1 MNERKMLI
9 EKTVIGHLFSF
20 YIELEKY
27 VPTLECD
34 DFEYYVKE
42 FELIKKAYASDKK
55 YDAVLLLG
63 EAYDMGLGETVTEC
77 CGEAVTVFAF
87 GAYLNELKE
96 LASAKRLCDGV
107 LELYRKRELSI
118 ESLGGIIE
126 AEKGRSLC
134 TDAGE
139 RAAARLEGYLATL
152 GKKEARIYTGFSL
165 MDKVIGGFRCGTVC
179 YIGARPSTGKT
190 SFAINIAQKQ
200 IHKRVLFFSLEM
212 SAEMIFDRYASAL
225 AGIDYSRFCM
235 QNLGTGDI
243 ADVKNALASVAER
256 KNLLVLD
263 DVYAIEA
270 IGSLC
275 MRLKPDLIIIDYI
288 QKVATTKGVGSMRE
302 KIEYIS
308 GELKKLARESG
319 SVVICLSQLSRDGQ
333 GAPTMSNLKESG
345 ALEADGDYIIIL
357 HRPFIQEKRLDINP
371 EQTDVLID
379 KNKFGET
386 GLIKMRFD
394 GSRQC
399 FCEEVASRGGLL

>member
-1 MNERKMLI
+1 MDERKMLI
-9 EKTVIGHLFSF
+9 EKAVIGHLFSF
-20 YIELEKY
+20 YNELKKHI
-27 VPTLECD
+27 PALECD
-34 DFEYYVKE
+34 DFEYCTKE
-42 FELIKKAYASDKK
+42 FELIKRAYASGKK

-63 EAYDMGLGETVTEC
+63 EAYDLGLGDSVTEC

-87 GAYLNELKE
+87 GAYLSELKE
-96 LASAKRLCDGV
+96 LASAKRLSERV
-107 LELYRKRELSI
+107 LELYRKREISV
-118 ESLGGIIE
+118 ESLARLVE
-126 AEKGRSLC
+126 AERGRALF

-139 RAAARLEGYLATL
+139 RAAARLDGYLTSL
-152 GKKEARIYTGFSL
+152 GKREARIYTGFSL
-165 MDKVIGGFRCGTVC
+165 MDKVIGGFRRGTVC

-235 QNLGTGDI
+235 QTLCEGDI
-243 ADVKNALASVAER
+243 AEVKNVLAPTAEA
-256 KNLLVLD
+256 KKLLVLD

-275 MRLKPDLIIIDYI
+275 LRLKPDLIIVDYI
-288 QKVATTKGVGSMRE
+288 QKVSTVKGFGSVRE
-302 KIEYIS
+302 KIEYVS
-308 GELKKLARESG
+308 GELKRLARESG
-319 SVVICLSQLSRDGQ
+319 SVIICLSQLSRDGQ

-357 HRPFIQEKRLDINP
+357 HRPFIQEKRLDVSP
-371 EQTDVLID
+371 ERTDVLID

-386 GLIKMRFD
+386 GVIKMRFD

-399 FCEEVASRGGLL
+399 FCEAAERSGML